1 MNTSESTPPQGQPLR
16 DHVVQRVETYVK
28 EEPVKAASAAFGL
41 GILLAFLPIG
51 GLVTGVCRLL
61 FLLARPL
68 LMILG
73 VVKIFEHWE
82 DRQHQGGKKES
93 EPEPESTPDSEKH
106 G

>member
-1 MNTSESTPPQGQPLR
+1 MNNSEPTPPQGQPLGE
-16 DHVVQRVETYVK
+16 DVVKRVEAYVK

-51 GLVTGVCRLL
+51 GVVTGVFRLL

-82 DRQHQGGKKES
+82 DRQRGSSGESNDTES
-93 EPEPESTPDSEKH
+93 ESETDTPQ
-106 G
+106 

>member
-1 MNTSESTPPQGQPLR
+1 MNTSEPTPPEGQPLHE
-16 DHVVQRVETYVK
+16 HVAQRVEAYVK
-28 EEPVKAASAAFGL
+28 EEPVKAASAAFGI

-51 GLVTGVCRLL
+51 GVVTGVCRLL

-82 DRQHQGGKKES
+82 DRQRQKG
-93 EPEPESTPDSEKH
+93 STQVDEAEPDSHTQKRD
-106 G
+106 

>member
-1 MNTSESTPPQGQPLR
+1 MNTSEPTPPDGPSLHE
-16 DHVVQRVETYVK
+16 HVAQRVEAYVK
-28 EEPVKAASAAFGL
+28 EEPVKAASAAFGV

-51 GLVTGVCRLL
+51 GAVTGVCRLL

-82 DRQHQGGKKES
+82 DRQGQKGPAEAGES
-93 EPEPESTPDSEKH
+93 ESDSQTEKTD
-106 G
+106 

>member
-1 MNTSESTPPQGQPLR
+1 MNTPDNTPSQDQPLR
-16 DHVVQRVETYVK
+16 DQIVQRVETYTK

-41 GILLAFLPIG
+41 GILLALLPIG
-51 GLVTGVCRLL
+51 GLVAGVFRLL

-73 VVKIFEHWE
+73 VVKVFEHW
-82 DRQHQGGKKES
+82 DTRRPQGGEERS
-93 EPEPESTPDSEKH
+93 EGSAPEDEQ

>member
-1 MNTSESTPPQGQPLR
+1 MNTPDHTPSQGQPLR
-16 DHVVQRVETYVK
+16 DQIVQRVETYTK

-41 GILLAFLPIG
+41 GLLLALLPIG
-51 GLVTGVCRLL
+51 GLVSGVCRLL

-82 DRQHQGGKKES
+82 TRQPQREALPS
-93 EPEPESTPDSEKH
+93 EDEPSDEEQI
-106 G
+106 

>member
-1 MNTSESTPPQGQPLR
+1 MNTSEPTPPEGQPLHE
-16 DHVVQRVETYVK
+16 HVAQRVEAYVK
-28 EEPVKAASAAFGL
+28 EEPVKAASAAFGI

-51 GLVTGVCRLL
+51 GVVSGICRLL

-68 LMILG
+68 LMVLG

-82 DRQHQGGKKES
+82 DRQRQKVS
-93 EPEPESTPDSEKH
+93 PEADDSESGSETPKK

>member
-1 MNTSESTPPQGQPLR
+1 MNTPDTTPSQGKHLR
-16 DHVVQRVETYVK
+16 DQIVQRVETYTK

-41 GILLAFLPIG
+41 GILLALLPIG
-51 GLVTGVCRLL
+51 GIVAGVSRLL

-73 VVKIFEHWE
+73 VVKVFEHWDTSRPKDGNE
-82 DRQHQGGKKES
+82 ES
-93 EPEPESTPDSEKH
+93 ETKLPEEEQ